1 MPDAILTQAYAHCA
15 DVVRRSDSSF
25 AAAFWMFPKPRR
37 RALHAIYAFCR
48 LADDIADDPAVR
60 GDRQRLLERWRSEL
74 SDAYRGKAQ
83 SPVGVALGD
92 AVHRYRLPEDLFLEL
107 LRGVESDLLGESMK
121 TFEDLRGYCYRVAS
135 TVGLLVVR
143 VLEARSPLALDY
155 AENMGIAVQ
164 LTNVL
169 RDVGED
175 AVGGRVYLAQ
185 EDLDRLGVDP
195 EQLIGPAM
203 ADEVRLLLGLYAERA
218 RIYYD
223 RAAALLP
230 PEDRRLLKPAEAMG
244 RIYRELLE
252 ELQRRGFPCLNGS
265 LRISRPHR
273 LALAASVWLGA
284 PARRGAR
291 PHRGMPPQPDRWA
304 SSGQR

>member
-1 MPDAILTQAYAHCA
+1 
-15 DVVRRSDSSF
+15 
-25 AAAFWMFPKPRR
+25 
-37 RALHAIYAFCR
+37 
-48 LADDIADDPAVR
+48 
-60 GDRQRLLERWRSEL
+60 
-74 SDAYRGKAQ
+74 
-83 SPVGVALGD
+83 
-92 AVHRYRLPEDLFLEL
+92 VHRYRLPEDLFLEL

-175 AVGGRVYLAQ
+175 AVGGRIYLAR

-195 EQLIGPAM
+195 AQLVGPVM

-223 RAAALLP
+223 RAAALMP
-230 PEDRRLLKPAEAMG
+230 PEDRGLLKPAEAMG

-265 LRISRPHR
+265 LRLSRSHR
-273 LALAASVWLGA
+273 LALAAGAWLGI
-284 PARRGAR
+284 PTRRGS
-291 PHRGMPPQPDRWA
+291 PRGGVPLHPDRWTA
-304 SSGQR
+304 SGQR

>member
-1 MPDAILTQAYAHCA
+1 MPDPALERAYAHCA

-25 AAAFWMFPKPRR
+25 AAAFWMFSKPRR

-48 LADDIADDPAVR
+48 LADDIADDPTVR
-60 GDRQRLLERWRSEL
+60 GDRRLLLDRWRSEL

-83 SPVGVALGD
+83 SPVGIALGD
-92 AVHRYRLPEDLFLEL
+92 SVHRYRLPEDIFLEL
-107 LRGVESDLLGESMK
+107 LEGVESDLNGESMK
-121 TFEDLRGYCYRVAS
+121 TFEDLRRYCFRVAS

-175 AVGGRVYLAQ
+175 AVGGRIYLAR
-185 EDLDRLGVDP
+185 EDLDRLEVAP
-195 EQLIGPAM
+195 EQLVGPVM
-203 ADEVRLLLGLYAERA
+203 TDEMRLLMGLYAERA

-230 PEDRRLLKPAEAMG
+230 PEDRRLLRPAEAMG

-252 ELQRRGFPCLNGS
+252 ELQRRGFPCLHGAVR
-265 LRISRPHR
+265 LSRSHR
-273 LALAASVWLGA
+273 LALAAAVWLGI
-284 PARRGAR
+284 PTRRSSG
-291 PHRGMPPQPDRWA
+291 PPRELVLQPDRWTA
-304 SSGQR
+304 SGQR

>member
-1 MPDAILTQAYAHCA
+1 MAETVLKQAYAHCA
-15 DVVRRSDSSF
+15 EVVRRSDSSF

-48 LADDIADDPAVR
+48 LADDIADDPMVQ
-60 GDRQRLLERWRSEL
+60 GDRQRLLALWRSEL
-74 SDAYRGKAQ
+74 SDAYRGKAR
-83 SPVGVALGD
+83 SPVGIALGD
-92 AVHRYRLPEDLFLEL
+92 AVHRYRLPEDVFQEL

-121 TFEDLRGYCYRVAS
+121 TFEDLSRYCFRVAS

-175 AVGGRVYLAQ
+175 AVGGRVYLAR
-185 EDLDRLGVDP
+185 EDLERLGVAP
-195 EQLIGPAM
+195 EQLVGPCM
-203 ADEVRLLLGLYAERA
+203 SDEVRLLLGLYAERA

-230 PEDRRLLKPAEAMG
+230 PEDRRLLRPAEAMG

-252 ELQRRGFPCLNGS
+252 ELQRRGFPCLQES
-265 LRISRPHR
+265 LRLSRSHR
-273 LALAASVWLGA
+273 VALAAGVWLGL
-284 PARRGAR
+284 PTRRKTG
-291 PHRGMPPQPDRWA
+291 PQGGYSLQPDRSTA
-304 SSGQR
+304 LGQR

>member
-1 MPDAILTQAYAHCA
+1 MAETVLKQAYAHCA
-15 DVVRRSDSSF
+15 EVVRRSDSSF

-48 LADDIADDPAVR
+48 LADDIADDPTVQ
-60 GDRQRLLERWRSEL
+60 GDRQRLLALWRSEL
-74 SDAYRGKAQ
+74 SDAYRGKAR
-83 SPVGVALGD
+83 SPVGIALGD
-92 AVHRYRLPEDLFLEL
+92 AVHRYRLPEDVFQEL

-121 TFEDLRGYCYRVAS
+121 TFEDLSRYCFRVAS

-143 VLEARSPLALDY
+143 VLEARSPQALDY

-175 AVGGRVYLAQ
+175 AVGGRVYLAR
-185 EDLDRLGVDP
+185 EDLDRLGVAP
-195 EQLIGPAM
+195 EQLVGPCM
-203 ADEVRLLLGLYAERA
+203 SDEVRLLLGLYAERA

-230 PEDRRLLKPAEAMG
+230 PEDRRLLRPAEAMG

-252 ELQRRGFPCLNGS
+252 ELQRRGFPCLQES
-265 LRISRPHR
+265 LRLSRSHR
-273 LALAASVWLGA
+273 VALAAGVWLGL
-284 PARRGAR
+284 PTRRRTG
-291 PHRGMPPQPDRWA
+291 PQGGYSLQPDRSTA
-304 SSGQR
+304 LGQR